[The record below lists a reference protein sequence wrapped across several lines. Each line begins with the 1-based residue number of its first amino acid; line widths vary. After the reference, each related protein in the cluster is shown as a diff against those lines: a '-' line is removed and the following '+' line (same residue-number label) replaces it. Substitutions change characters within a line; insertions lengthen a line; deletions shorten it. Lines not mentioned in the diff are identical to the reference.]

1 MTVLQA
7 VEKVA
12 NTRVVAGREIG
23 VDAEGFMVD
32 PQAWDRDVA
41 AALAAEIGIA
51 LTPAHWQVI
60 DFTRQE
66 FFANGDV
73 PTLRRITTAAG
84 VPTKDLYTLFPKKPA
99 KKVAYIAGLHKPSG
113 CI

>member
-1 MTVLQA
+1 MT
-7 VEKVA
+7 
-12 NTRVVAGREIG
+12 TRVLAGKSIE
-23 VDAEGFMVD
+23 VDEEGFMVD
-32 PQAWDRDVA
+32 PRAWDSDLA
-41 AALAAEIGIA
+41 QALAEEIGID

-66 FFANGDV
+66 FEAHGEV
-73 PTLRRITTAAG
+73 PTLRRITAAG
-84 VPTKDLYTLFPKKPA
+84 IPTKQLYELFPKKPA